1 MKTFF
6 KRLLIILFF
15 MTLSYAASAQ
25 WFVGGSIGGSYSNSK
40 STNTKAWAVSISP
53 EAGYILNENWA
64 VGGLISYGKAV
75 TKVYSQ
81 YLDKTDVDI
90 TLFSI
95 NPYAIYAPIKF
106 KHFAVCAEMGVTFA
120 PRQTGINYAAFGAY
134 ITPLLTYNIN
144 EHIFLKTNLD
154 FAGLSVSGTTN
165 GSFSFGASAGG
176 DNALNLDDGFSIGFV
191 YRF

>member
-6 KRLLIILFF
+6 KRLLVILFF

-106 KHFAVCAEMGVTFA
+106 KNFAVCAEMGVTFA

-191 YRF
+191 YKF

>member
-6 KRLLIILFF
+6 KRLLVILFF

-106 KHFAVCAEMGVTFA
+106 KNFAVCAEMGVTFA
-120 PRQTGINYAAFGAY
+120 PRQTGMNFAAFGAY

-191 YRF
+191 YKF

>member
-1 MKTFF
+1 
-6 KRLLIILFF
+6 
-15 MTLSYAASAQ
+15 
-25 WFVGGSIGGSYSNSK
+25 
-40 STNTKAWAVSISP
+40 
-53 EAGYILNENWA
+53 
-64 VGGLISYGKAV
+64 
-75 TKVYSQ
+75 
-81 YLDKTDVDI
+81 
-90 TLFSI
+90 
-95 NPYAIYAPIKF
+95 
-106 KHFAVCAEMGVTFA
+106 MGVTFA

-191 YRF
+191 YKF

>member
-6 KRLLIILFF
+6 KRLLVILFF

-106 KHFAVCAEMGVTFA
+106 KNFAVCAEMGVTFV

-191 YRF
+191 YKF

>member
-6 KRLLIILFF
+6 KRLLVILFF

-106 KHFAVCAEMGVTFA
+106 KNFAVCAEMGVTFA

-144 EHIFLKTNLD
+144 EHIVLKTNLD

-191 YRF
+191 YKF

>member
-6 KRLLIILFF
+6 KRLLVILFF

-64 VGGLISYGKAV
+64 VGGLISYGKTV

-106 KHFAVCAEMGVTFA
+106 KNFAVCAEMGVTFA
-120 PRQTGINYAAFGAY
+120 PSQTGMNFAAFGAY

-191 YRF
+191 YKF